1 MKKLFLIVAGSILF
15 AAPSMSHPRQPRMT
29 WTYSY
34 PEKDVM
40 VRRDYKKCKKI
51 KYITKYDK
59 YGWYTE
65 RKVLPLKSCW
75 RNGHSR
81 RSKIEYNFWI
91 N

>member
-15 AAPSMSHPRQPRMT
+15 ATPVMSHPRQPRTT

-51 KYITKYDK
+51 KYVTKYDK

-75 RNGHSR
+75 KSDYNR